1 MKKNYFIFADP
12 RSAVNFSD
20 DNKTAFFSIDGQ
32 HFVVSTVGKTSDWN
46 RLPCVPYRGFI
57 AFYAKVEKVFE
68 IISKIL
74 AGKMLNGRG
83 EEVSSSSS
91 NATAYKLRRWQL
103 SRFC

>member
-12 RSAVNFSD
+12 CSAVHFSD
-20 DNKTAFFSIDGQ
+20 DNKAAFFSIDGQ
-32 HFVVSTVGKTSDWN
+32 QFVVSTVGKNSDWD

-57 AFYAKVEKVFE
+57 AFYAKAEKVFE

-91 NATAYKLRRWQL
+91 NTTAYQLRRWQS